1 MRNSHLAHLCLA
13 ALFTL
18 CLSVH
23 TAQAEG
29 KMGGW
34 LKEKIQERKADKAAD
49 GENGMPMDDND
60 GGSCAKR
67 DQQVV
72 RMMQGFMGKKAYGP
86 DADLK
91 DLAYGDHERQKIDV
105 FLPKPP
111 TPEKLAP
118 IIIMVHGGGWCVGD
132 KALKGTTANKTK
144 RWLPKGFMFVSVNYP
159 MLLDGNAAV
168 DQGEDVA
175 RAIAYVQKNAKEW
188 GGDGERVILMGHSA
202 GAHLVSLVNADA
214 AMRERQGVTKILGTI
229 SLDSGATNVVTQMPN
244 AVPAM
249 KGRYKEAF
257 GTTEAEWITAS
268 PYHYLDKTASPWL
281 GVCSTTRPDNPCGQ
295 AREYAEKSN
304 SLGVNASVLALA
316 KGHGTLNKE
325 IGEAGTYTDKVEKF
339 MASLDPVVSR
349 LLQQG
354 ETP

>member
-1 MRNSHLAHLCLA
+1 MRTRHITRLCLA
-13 ALFTL
+13 AVFTI
-18 CLSVH
+18 CLGVH
-23 TAQAEG
+23 TANAEG

-34 LKEKIQERKADKAAD
+34 LKEKIQERKASKSAD
-49 GENGMPMDDND
+49 GENPMRMDDSD

-67 DQQVV
+67 AKQMS
-72 RMMQGFMGKKAYGP
+72 RMMDGPMGKKAYGP
-86 DADLK
+86 KADIK
-91 DLAYGDHERQKIDV
+91 DVAYGEHERQKVDV
-105 FLPKPP
+105 FLPTTN
-111 TPEKLAP
+111 TPDTLAP

-132 KALKGTTANKTK
+132 KAIKGTTGSKTK

-159 MLLDGNAAV
+159 MLQDGSVAV

-175 RAIAYVQKNAKEW
+175 RAIAYVQKHAKEW
-188 GGDGERVILMGHSA
+188 GGDAERVILMGHSA
-202 GAHLVSLVNADA
+202 GAHLVSLVNANA
-214 AMRERQGVTKILGTI
+214 EMRERQGVTKILGTI

-257 GTTEAEWITAS
+257 GTTETEWIAAS
-268 PYHYLDKTASPWL
+268 PYHFLDKTASPWL

-304 SLGVNASVLALA
+304 GLGVSASVLPLA
-316 KGHGTLNKE
+316 KGHGTINKE
-325 IGEAGTYTDKVEKF
+325 IGEAGDYTDKVEKF
-339 MASLDPVVSR
+339 MASLDPVVSN
-349 LLQQG
+349 LLKQG

>member
-1 MRNSHLAHLCLA
+1 MSATHITRFCLA
-13 ALFTL
+13 LALIV
-18 CLSVH
+18 CH
-23 TAQAEG
+23 GAQTAQAEG
-29 KMGGW
+29 KLGGR
-34 LKEKIQERKADKAAD
+34 LKEKIQERKAEKLND

-67 DQQVV
+67 DQQIS

-91 DLAYGDHERQKIDV
+91 DIAYGDYERQKIDV
-105 FLPKPP
+105 FFP
-111 TPEKLAP
+111 TNKAPEKLAP

-159 MLLDGNAAV
+159 MLLDGSAAV

-175 RAIAYVQKNAKEW
+175 RAIAYVQKHAKEW
-188 GGDGERVILMGHSA
+188 GGDGERIILMGHSA
-202 GAHLVSLVNADA
+202 GAHLVSLVNANA
-214 AMRERQGVTKILGTI
+214 QMRERHGVAKILGTI

-257 GTTEAEWITAS
+257 GTTESEWIAAS
-268 PYHYLDKTASPWL
+268 PYHFLDKTASPWL

-295 AREYAEKSN
+295 AREYAEKSA
-304 SLGVNASVLALA
+304 SLGVPASVLPLA
-316 KGHGTLNKE
+316 KGHGTINKE
-325 IGEAGTYTDKVEKF
+325 IGEPGSYTERVEEF
-339 MASLDPVVSR
+339 MASLDPVVSS
-349 LLQQG
+349 LLNKDAA
-354 ETP
+354 P